1 MTMDISSGAPN
12 GLDPNAPPAGLIKD
26 GTDQTFMQDVIE
38 ASKDSV
44 VLVDFWAPWCGPCR
58 QLTPTLEKV
67 VNQSQGAVRLVK
79 VNIDENQG
87 VASQLQVRS
96 VPTVFA
102 FKDGQPVDVFQGA
115 LPESQIVEFIKK
127 LGGGSAIEQIEA
139 ALAEAAQS
147 FQAGELDRAAQI
159 YTEIIRVMP
168 DNVEAIAGLARCQ
181 LANDQF
187 DQARQTLEHVPEAS
201 KNDPQVKSVLTALE
215 LAGDSSSPDETS
227 ELSAKVDAT
236 PDDFDSRFELAK
248 ALSGK
253 GDHELAADH
262 LLKILEEDLDWKDG
276 AAKAQLLKIF
286 EAAGPASDVT
296 KSGRRKLSSLLFN

>member
-1 MTMDISSGAPN
+1 MDISSGAAN
-12 GLDPNAPPAGLIKD
+12 GLGSSTPSSELIKD

-38 ASKDSV
+38 ASKDTI

-67 VNQSQGAVRLVK
+67 IAQSQGAVRLVK

-87 VASQLQVRS
+87 VAAQLQVRS

-102 FKDGQPVDVFQGA
+102 FKNGQPVDAFQGA
-115 LPESQIVEFIKK
+115 LPESQIVDFIKR
-127 LGGGSAIEQIEA
+127 LGGGNAMEQIEA

-147 FQAGELDRAAQI
+147 FQSGELDRAAQI

-187 DQARQTLEHVPEAS
+187 DLARQTLETVPADS

-215 LAGDSSSPDETS
+215 LAGDDTSSDDASDLVS
-227 ELSAKVDAT
+227 KVNANPNDHEA
-236 PDDFDSRFELAK
+236 RFELAK
-248 ALSGK
+248 ALSGQ
-253 GDHELAADH
+253 GDHESAANH
-262 LLKILEEDLDWKDG
+262 LLTILEADLDWNEG
-276 AAKAQLLKIF
+276 VAKEQLLKIF
-286 EAAGPASDVT
+286 EAAGPTSDVA
-296 KSGRRKLSSLLFN
+296 KSGRRRLSSLLFA

>member
-1 MTMDISSGAPN
+1 MDISSGAAN
-12 GLDPNAPPAGLIKD
+12 GLGSSTPPSELIKD

-38 ASKDSV
+38 ASKDTI

-67 VNQSQGAVRLVK
+67 IAQSQGAVRLVK

-87 VASQLQVRS
+87 VAAQLQVRS

-102 FKDGQPVDVFQGA
+102 FKNGQPVDAFQGA
-115 LPESQIVEFIKK
+115 LPESQIVDFIKR
-127 LGGGSAIEQIEA
+127 LGGGNAMEQIEA

-147 FQAGELDRAAQI
+147 FQSGELDRAAQI

-187 DQARQTLEHVPEAS
+187 DLARQTLETVPADS

-215 LAGDSSSPDETS
+215 LAGDDTSSDDASDLVS
-227 ELSAKVDAT
+227 KVNANPNDHEA
-236 PDDFDSRFELAK
+236 RFELAK
-248 ALSGK
+248 ALSGQ
-253 GDHELAADH
+253 GDHESAANH
-262 LLKILEEDLDWKDG
+262 LLTILEADLDWNEG
-276 AAKAQLLKIF
+276 AAKEQLLKIF
-286 EAAGPASDVT
+286 EAAGPTSDVA
-296 KSGRRKLSSLLFN
+296 KSGRRRLSSLLFA